1 MKRSDEV
8 GIIKN
13 FSLVVVSL
21 ITDLWFG
28 IVRKPEFYDNHSVT
42 ATKRGYVIFVALAAV
57 IAVGTAIW
65 LCSKIY

>member
-1 MKRSDEV
+1 M

-42 ATKRGYVIFVALAAV
+42 VTKRGYVIFVALAAV

-65 LCSKIY
+65 LYSRIY